1 MMPATYATLG
11 FGAAHSATTFG
22 RALDWIG
29 RHYPDPAIHEAA
41 RDCLAFDAGERSVD
55 DIAELLGFSDPRAL
69 HGVFR
74 RRIEDTP
81 RARVFRSPRSGN
93 A

>member
-1 MMPATYATLG
+1 MPAIYATRGL
-11 FGAAHSATTFG
+11 GAAHGAAFG

-41 RDCLAFDAGERSVD
+41 RDCLAFDAGDRAVD
-55 DIAELLGFSDPRAL
+55 DIAELLGFSDPGAF
-69 HGVFR
+69 HGFR

-81 RARVFRSPRSGN
+81 RAGVFRSPRPGN

>member
-1 MMPATYATLG
+1 MMPATYATRGL
-11 FGAAHSATTFG
+11 GAAHGAAFG

-41 RDCLAFDAGERSVD
+41 RDCLAFDAGDRAVD
-55 DIAELLGFSDPRAL
+55 DIAELLGFSDPSAF

-81 RARVFRSPRSGN
+81 RARVFRSPRPGN